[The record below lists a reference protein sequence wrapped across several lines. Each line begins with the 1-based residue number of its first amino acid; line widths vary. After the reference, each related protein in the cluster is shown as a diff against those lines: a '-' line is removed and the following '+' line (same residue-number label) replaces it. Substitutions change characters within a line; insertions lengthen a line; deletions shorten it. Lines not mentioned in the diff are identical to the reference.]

1 MVRKI
6 VLVVLA
12 VFGIGVAMVSTQTT
26 RTPYHTPKTQV
37 QITSDKDRDAF
48 QKRLTSILNKAN
60 TDVYADYKK
69 GNYSPKSPYAKIFAQ
84 NVFSPT
90 SDTLATFNPVITNG
104 GLNELGDGFV
114 VVVNNG
120 SSRDDMKRDFMVSGD
135 VSENGTISNVKVV
148 QL

>member
-12 VFGIGVAMVSTQTT
+12 VFGIGVAMLSTQTT

-60 TDVYADYKK
+60 TEVYADYKK
-69 GNYSPKSPYAKIFAQ
+69 GNYSPKNPYAKIFAQ

-90 SDTLATFNPVITNG
+90 SDALATFKPVITNG
-104 GLNELGDGFV
+104 GLTELGDGFV